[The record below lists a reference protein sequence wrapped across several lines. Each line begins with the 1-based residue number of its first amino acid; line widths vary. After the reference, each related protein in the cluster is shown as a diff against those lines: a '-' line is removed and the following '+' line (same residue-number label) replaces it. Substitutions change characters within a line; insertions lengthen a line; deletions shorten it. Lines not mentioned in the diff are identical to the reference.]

1 MKTYFINATNALT
14 GKGMVMTILTDSI
27 EIEIAILGAQGWI
40 PYLWYEKDKTTR
52 GHVTQIKLNRK
63 E

>member
-14 GKGMVMTILTDSI
+14 LENKVISIRTYSI
-27 EIEIAILGAQGWI
+27 ETEIGIIGAQGWI
-40 PYLWYEKDKTTR
+40 PNFWYEKDKTTR